1 MKQDRLIIESVKN
14 PHVIACAKLAQKKYR
29 DELGVFV
36 FEGVK
41 LYEEAVSAGIGI
53 EEVFVTEDAA
63 EAVDLSHAARVYT
76 VSDRVYSKLS
86 FESAPQGVF
95 TVAKK
100 PVNEAGAA
108 DRILILD
115 SVSDPGNTGAVLRS
129 ARAFGFG
136 FVAFCGDSCDPFN
149 PKAVRAAM
157 GATFRVPF
165 AQYRDT
171 AAFVTGL
178 KERGFRV
185 HAAVCD
191 GNEILG
197 SCVFTGKNAFVI
209 GNEGHG
215 IVREVLDVCTDRI
228 TIPMRGETESLN
240 AAVAASIIMW
250 EAKNA
255 D

>member
-1 MKQDRLIIESVKN
+1 MKQDRSVIESVQN
-14 PHVIACAKLAQKKYR
+14 PRVVACSKLSMKKFR
-29 DELGVFV
+29 DESGLFA
-36 FEGVK
+36 FEGIK
-41 LYEEAVSAGIGI
+41 LYEEAVSAGLYV
-53 EEVFVTEDAA
+53 EEVFVTPKA
-63 EAVDLSHAARVYT
+63 EHAADFSRAKAVRV
-76 VSDRVYSKLS
+76 VSERVYSKLS
-86 FESAPQGVF
+86 GEMAPQGVF

-100 PVNEAGAA
+100 PEYSLTTA

-115 SVSDPGNTGAVLRS
+115 SVADPGNTGAVLRS

-165 AQYRDT
+165 AQYEDT
-171 AAFVTGL
+171 SEFVEML
-178 KERGFRV
+178 KKLGYRV

-191 GNEILG
+191 GDETLG
-197 SCVFTGKNAFVI
+197 TCAFSGKNAFVI

-215 IVREVLDVCTDRI
+215 ISDEVIGRCTDRI

-240 AAVAASIIMW
+240 AAVAASVIMW
-250 EAKNA
+250 EAGKC
-255 D
+255 